1 MLPIGG
7 LIGRLVNAVLYAV
20 IVLVVLLIIAVVVAH
35 FDQAIADIINKFA
48 YVIAL
53 LCGLVVFFIGGR
65 HTPLV

>member
-20 IVLVVLLIIAVVVAH
+20 VTLVVLLIIAVIVKTFNTEIA
-35 FDQAIADIINKFA
+35 AIIDKFA
-48 YVIAL
+48 YLIAL

-65 HTPLV
+65 SGPIL